1 MTRKFFGVAES
12 AIHHAARAVRG
23 RIRALLPWLVPLLV
37 LVLVALLTLSVPHV
51 SAGSGAAIVLALVL
65 LQAALVGLL
74 APARVRVASGRHLPI
89 PSRIAQ
95 PRDAVEAL
103 LGDGTA
109 MPFRSDEDTPGRDGA
124 ALVVR
129 LDDGERL
136 RGHHGARYVA
146 ALMGELADRLG
157 NALRAEDAFCH
168 LPPEGFA
175 IALQPRSGLDV
186 ATVLAIAKRIQ
197 AQLGTRFEFEA
208 VGTWPSI
215 SIGLCLSAQ
224 AARRQGLGM
233 LDAAEQAAERALRA
247 GPGGLHSF
255 SVIDMPGLVSSD
267 RRQDIQHALESGAI
281 CAHFQPQID
290 AGSGQVSGL
299 EALARWEHPERG
311 LIPPGEFLPLI
322 EKAGLAPQL
331 ARRMLDCAL
340 AALARLDAAGLAVPA
355 VAVNL
360 SVPELRSPSLADEI
374 AWALEQHDL
383 QPERLVVEILEDVI
397 TLSDDD
403 IMVRNIARLA
413 GMGCGIDLDDFGTGH
428 ASIASIRRFAV
439 GRLKIDRSFITNLHR
454 DQERQRMAGAILSM
468 ADGLGLDTIAE
479 GVENAEE
486 MALVTAMGCT
496 HLQGFGIA
504 RPMPESALAPWLAER
519 AAQGCRPLREV
530 AAGDGAQPADARPG
544 SLPEPDPE
552 PQPEPNALAQRP
564 GPAQSHRAGP

>member
-1 MTRKFFGVAES
+1 MTRKFFGMAES
-12 AIHHAARAVRG
+12 AIDHAARAYRSQAK
-23 RIRALLPWLVPLLV
+23 ALLPWLVPLLV

-51 SAGSGAAIVLALVL
+51 GAGSGAAIVVALVL

-74 APARVRVASGRHLPI
+74 APARVRVASGGHPPI
-89 PSRIAQ
+89 PSRVAQ

-103 LGDGTA
+103 LGDGTET
-109 MPFRSDEDTPGRDGA
+109 PFRSDKDLPGHDGA

-136 RGHHGARYVA
+136 RGHHGERYMA
-146 ALMGELADRLG
+146 ALMDELAGRLG
-157 NALRAEDAFCH
+157 NALRVEDAFCQ

-186 ATVLAIAKRIQ
+186 TTVLAIAKRIQ
-197 AQLGTRFEFEA
+197 AQLGTRFEFES
-208 VGTWPSI
+208 VGTWPSL
-215 SIGLCLSAQ
+215 SVGLCLSAQ

-233 LDAAEQAAERALRA
+233 LDAAEQAAERARRA

-255 SVIDMPGLVSSD
+255 SVIDLPGLVSND
-267 RRQDIQHALESGAI
+267 RRQDIQQALESGAI
-281 CAHFQPQID
+281 CAHFQPQIE
-290 AGSGQVSGL
+290 AASGQVSGL

-311 LIPPGEFLPLI
+311 LISPGEFLPLI
-322 EKAGLAPQL
+322 ERAGLAPQL

-340 AALARLDAAGLAVPA
+340 AALSRLDAAGLTVPA

-374 AWALEQHDL
+374 SWALEQREL
-383 QPERLVVEILEDVI
+383 SPERLVVEILENVI
-397 TLSDDD
+397 AHSDDD

-454 DQERQRMAGAILSM
+454 DHERQRMAGAILSM
-468 ADGLGLDTIAE
+468 AEGLGLDTIAE

-486 MALVTAMGCT
+486 MALVTSMGCT

-504 RPMPESALAPWLAER
+504 RPMPESALHAWLTEH
-519 AAQGCRPLREV
+519 AAQGDRPLRAV
-530 AAGDGAQPADARPG
+530 AAGEGARLAAARPG
-544 SLPEPDPE
+544 LLPEPGSEPHRESNSLRRRRDP
-552 PQPEPNALAQRP
+552 A
-564 GPAQSHRAGP
+564 